1 MVDVVDNKLEF
12 IPFKSIGK
20 FIFDT
25 NIDAYHDELTSFNYE
40 EPDEFNKEYYR
51 SHDDNLMIA
60 VRNNV
65 LESIFCYKELYY
77 QNTNLIGLNLVEF
90 QKLLQSNY
98 VGDVEEY
105 DLGDEVPQLVYQ
117 FDEIGVQVW
126 TKQDKVVTIIASGKE
141 SYSDEPF
148 ED

>member
-1 MVDVVDNKLEF
+1 MADVVDNKLAF

-25 NIDAYHDELTSFNYE
+25 NIDEYRDELTSFNYE

-51 SHDDNLMIA
+51 SQDDNLMIA
-60 VRNNV
+60 VRKNI
-65 LESIFCYKELYY
+65 LESIFSYKELYY
-77 QNTNLIGLNLVEF
+77 ENTNLIGLSLSEF
-90 QKLLQSNY
+90 QKLLQVDD
-98 VGDVEEY
+98 VGHVEEY
-105 DLGDEVPQLVYQ
+105 DLGDEVPQFVYQ
-117 FDEIGVQVW
+117 FDDIGVQVW